1 MFRKLLILTGLC
13 LVPGF
18 TWGQQTNATQIKDT
32 TGTIW
37 MTAVPVSGLYFPS
50 FTPNKLYYINSSGYL
65 TPVTVG
71 SNLTF
76 TSGTLAA
83 TNGGGSVTSV
93 GLTGPTLFTYG
104 SPVTSSGNLSFS
116 LANSVNTANGLVQLN
131 SSGLLP
137 ALNASLLTNITPAW
151 SSITGTPTT
160 LAGYGITNAL
170 VKTNNLSD
178 LSSISTSRTN
188 LGLGSLAVVTP
199 SGTAGANTWLNY
211 NGSTYS
217 WLQPAFSNLSGS
229 IAIGQI
235 PTGTT
240 SSTVAIGN
248 DSRFPATVTGIRKSG
263 GTGSTDT
270 AAVSGVDYA
279 PATSGSFI
287 LAGNGSGG
295 HTNVTVNRALNY
307 ASGTTLLYFQRQ
319 VNAQSG
325 TTYTLLDADQEKLVT
340 FNNIAPVAVSLAQ
353 AGASSQFVNGW
364 HVTLINK
371 GAGTVTITPTTSTIN
386 GNTSTTLT
394 TGYTLDIWSDGTNYQ
409 ASNTAGTTSAYSL
422 VGNSTSTLSP
432 PTSLQSGIILGTP
445 GFTDSGV
452 GIQQTKSVNGYFQNI
467 LQNTST
473 GTAASADFILGNNNS
488 TSSTYYGDFG
498 INGGNYTG
506 TGSLALPNATY
517 LYSQTGDL
525 VLGTDTANAL
535 HFVYNNGATDSLT
548 INSSGLTVPSFS
560 TAGLITNSSA
570 GLLSSTTESNW
581 LDTNFSNAQGTL
593 LYRGASGWSALAPGT
608 SGYILTTGGSG
619 ANPTWMANAGLTNP
633 MTLLG
638 DTIYGGS
645 SGSPTRLAG
654 YTTANQ
660 AVLAQT
666 GTGSVSAAPAWTN
679 SPSLSAV
686 NMSQGSSS
694 AFGVFKVD
702 GSSMTSSA
710 GVLSASNLIGTPTL
724 PNGTSATTQSSGD
737 TSGKLATDSFVA
749 TSFAP
754 LVSPTFLG
762 TPSLPTGTTAITQ
775 TSTDNSNKLATT
787 AFVQTALGGST
798 TAAPAYK
805 NRIINGDMRIDQRT
819 ATTTVTSTPSYVL
832 MDRWY
837 SAATGANLTISQAT
851 NPGQNFQ
858 YALQLA
864 GNTSNTGFR
873 VCQEIEAANI
883 YDLAGSSTCTVSC
896 YAASNSLTSLTM
908 TVYTATGGT
917 DTWTSRSAVSVKTW
931 TISPTLTQYTY
942 TFAFSSDTNGVS
954 IEFTGG
960 ALTSGNTFTL
970 TGVQLESGS
979 NATTFERT
987 PISQEYLQC
996 QRYFYQIG
1004 GVASSILADQYTTT
1018 ANAVELT
1025 FSYPTPMRIAPAE
1038 ANVGT
1043 INLVGCATQTV
1054 NAGVYSA
1061 NVYYNASGTGVAS
1074 WNNAAGAYLTFSAEL
1089 TPL

>member
-263 GTGSTDT
+263 GAGSTDT

-307 ASGTTLLYFQRQ
+307 ASGTALLSFQRQ

-340 FNNIAPVAVSLAQ
+340 VNNIAPVAVSLAQ

-445 GFTDSGV
+445 GFTESGV

-608 SGYILTTGGSG
+608 SGYVLTTGGSG
-619 ANPTWMANAGLTNP
+619 ANPSWANGAGFTNP
-633 MTLLG
+633 MTTLG
-638 DTIYGGS
+638 DIIYENAT
-645 SGSPTRLAG
+645 PAATRLPG

-666 GTGSVSAAPAWTN
+666 GTGSASAAPAWTN

-686 NMSQGSSS
+686 NMSKATSS
-694 AFGVFKVD
+694 AFGVVEPD
-702 GSSMTSSA
+702 NVTITASSGVLTAPTATSSTLGISKPDNNTVTISGGA
-710 GVLSASNLIGTPTL
+710 LSVPTAT
-724 PNGTSATTQSSGD
+724 TSAKGLVQPDNSTITINTGTISVPTATSAVLGLVKPDNSTITISGGVISSSSSG
-737 TSGKLATDSFVA
+737 GGL
-749 TSFAP
+749 
-754 LVSPTFLG
+754 
-762 TPSLPTGTTAITQ
+762 TG
-775 TSTDNSNKLATT
+775 
-787 AFVQTALGGST
+787 FR
-798 TAAPAYK
+798 
-805 NRIINGDMRIDQRT
+805 NRLINGDMRIYQR
-819 ATTTVTSTPSYVL
+819 ATTSVTSTAAYFL
-832 MDRWY
+832 DRWY
-837 SAATGANLTISQAT
+837 CSASGANATITQAT
-851 NPGQNFQ
+851 SPGMGFQ
-858 YALQLA
+858 YAMQVTGA
-864 GNTSNTGFR
+864 TSNTGI
-873 VCQEIEAANI
+873 VIGQKIEATNI
-883 YDLAGSSTCTVSC
+883 YDLAGSSTVAFSC
-896 YAASNSLTSLTM
+896 YLASSSLT
-908 TVYTATGGT
+908 TVTWTAYTATGGV
-917 DTWTSRSAVSVKTW
+917 DNWGSRSSIATGSF
-931 TISPTLTQYTY
+931 TINSTLTKYSTS
-942 TFAFSSDTNGVS
+942 FSFSSDLNGVS
-954 IEFTGG
+954 IEFTTG
-960 ALTSGNTFTL
+960 ALASGATLTL
-970 TGVQLESGS
+970 TGAQLENGS
-979 NATTFERT
+979 TSTTFERL
-987 PISQEYLQC
+987 PYSVEMGLC
-996 QRYFYQIG
+996 QRYYFQIG
-1004 GVASSILADQYTTT
+1004 GIASTVLAVQYTQTS
-1018 ANAVELT
+1018 NAVMLP
-1025 FSYPTPMRIAPAE
+1025 FVYPVPMRVAPTE

-1043 INLVGCATQTV
+1043 INLVNCATQTV

-1061 NVYYNASGTGVAS
+1061 NVYYNASTTGVCS
-1074 WNNAAGAYLTFSAEL
+1074 WNNATGAYLTFSAEL
-1089 TPL
+1089 